1 MSTDAALAAI
11 DAALD
16 SWESGEDAAEWHADG
31 GPDDLAPFSL
41 DDAAGVRS
49 QLVLWGYALTGDMLE
64 TSALVCEGHPELVR
78 GAGAW
83 DRSAADLSG
92 QMVGHGS
99 EPMRRVKDFAAL
111 PWAAEHAIR
120 GHAEWPGL

>member
-1 MSTDAALAAI
+1 MSAL
-11 DAALD
+11 
-16 SWESGEDAAEWHADG
+16 
-31 GPDDLAPFSL
+31 L
-41 DDAAGVRS
+41 DDAPGVRI
-49 QLVLWGYALTGDMLE
+49 QFTLWGYALTGDMLE

>member
-16 SWESGEDAAEWHADG
+16 SWESGEDAARWRADG
-31 GPDDLAPFSL
+31 GPDRLAPFSL
-41 DDAAGVRS
+41 DDEAGVRIQFS
-49 QLVLWGYALTGDMLE
+49 VWGYALTGDMLE

-83 DRSAADLSG
+83 DRSAA
-92 QMVGHGS
+92 
-99 EPMRRVKDFAAL
+99 EPFRQVKEFAAL
-111 PWAAEHAIR
+111 PWAVEHSIR